1 MENVKI
7 AIEIKSKKTK
17 NKIDEHSKTQ
27 QKPTD
32 SNRMVQVDTVEKN
45 WKNTVLAKHAAN
57 DWQTFDRSGR
67 HASNLKCLLCCRHV
81 KHIAKLKDFKS
92 EWIKGSTNFC
102 WQQTT

>member
-1 MENVKI
+1 MNKSPNVWNILIFSIIFAQNSEKIMIFILRIKSSLENVKI

-45 WKNTVLAKHAAN
+45 
-57 DWQTFDRSGR
+57 
-67 HASNLKCLLCCRHV
+67 
-81 KHIAKLKDFKS
+81 
-92 EWIKGSTNFC
+92 
-102 WQQTT
+102 